1 MISIIDDDHGVR
13 EGTASLLRS
22 LGYKVKTF
30 ESGRAFL
37 DWEGSKSSVCCAIV
51 DITMPEIDGFEL
63 HRQLVRDGC
72 RFPIIFLTALADAVA
87 TVRMRECRVHGVLS
101 KPCSEQ
107 SLVDCVESALA
118 RSGRGL

>member
-22 LGYKVKTF
+22 LGYEVQTF

-37 DWEGSKSSVCCAIV
+37 DWDGSRSSVSCAIV
-51 DITMPEIDGFEL
+51 DIMMPEVDGYEL
-63 HRQLVRDGC
+63 HRRLIRDGC
-72 RFPIIFLTALADAVA
+72 RFPIIFLTALTDAAA
-87 TVRMRECRVHGVLS
+87 TARMRECDVHGVLS

-107 SLVDCVESALA
+107 SLVDCVQSALA
-118 RSGRGL
+118 RSGRGP